1 MPREHE
7 DWVRQLYLT
16 HAPDLYRAARYRLQD
31 PELAYDLTQEVFL
44 TLLDKQA
51 QVKHHPNPAGWL
63 WKTLQYKLGHAFS
76 RQAVR
81 AKYEAGEA
89 DPDWLPAPLPA
100 TGGTLDEILPRQL
113 PERDRQLLKMAYEE
127 GLTYEEISRRLGIPP
142 ATCGTWLYR
151 ARQRCKHYL
160 PLSEGG
166 NPVEKT

>member
-7 DWVRQLYLT
+7 DWVRQLYLA

-81 AKYEAGEA
+81 A
-89 DPDWLPAPLPA
+89 
-100 TGGTLDEILPRQL
+100 
-113 PERDRQLLKMAYEE
+113 
-127 GLTYEEISRRLGIPP
+127 ISSSKAWMNASSWAWKRISCFFNRVPSFRKG
-142 ATCGTWLYR
+142 
-151 ARQRCKHYL
+151 
-160 PLSEGG
+160 
-166 NPVEKT
+166 

>member
-100 TGGTLDEILPRQL
+100 TGGTLDEILPRQPAGTGPPTAENGLRGGPDLRGNQPASGHSPGHLRHLAL
-113 PERDRQLLKMAYEE
+113 PGQAAVQTLLNPF
-127 GLTYEEISRRLGIPP
+127 GRREP
-142 ATCGTWLYR
+142 C
-151 ARQRCKHYL
+151 
-160 PLSEGG
+160 
-166 NPVEKT
+166 

>member
-76 RQAVR
+76 PPGGPGQIRGRGGRPGLA
-81 AKYEAGEA
+81 AC
-89 DPDWLPAPLPA
+89 PAPRHRRHPGRDSSPTAAGTGPPTAENGLRGGPDLRGNQPASGHSPGHLRHLALPGPA
-100 TGGTLDEILPRQL
+100 AVQTLLNPF
-113 PERDRQLLKMAYEE
+113 
-127 GLTYEEISRRLGIPP
+127 GRREP
-142 ATCGTWLYR
+142 C
-151 ARQRCKHYL
+151 
-160 PLSEGG
+160 
-166 NPVEKT
+166 

>member
-81 AKYEAGEA
+81 AKYEAGQ
-89 DPDWLPAPLPA
+89 A
-100 TGGTLDEILPRQL
+100 TRIGCLPRS
-113 PERDRQLLKMAYEE
+113 P
-127 GLTYEEISRRLGIPP
+127 PP
-142 ATCGTWLYR
+142 AAPWTRFFPDSCRNGT
-151 ARQRCKHYL
+151 ANC
-160 PLSEGG
+160 
-166 NPVEKT
+166 

>member
-81 AKYEAGEA
+81 AI
-89 DPDWLPAPLPA
+89 
-100 TGGTLDEILPRQL
+100 GGLPRS
-113 PERDRQLLKMAYEE
+113 P
-127 GLTYEEISRRLGIPP
+127 PP
-142 ATCGTWLYR
+142 AAPWTRFFPDSCRNGT
-151 ARQRCKHYL
+151 ANC
-160 PLSEGG
+160 
-166 NPVEKT
+166 